1 MSFIV
6 NPYLYKP
13 TFTPC
18 TVTDVDVINYLTAIN
33 VLNDPSDVY
42 FAGTHYEVNG
52 AQIWCAVN
60 TLFDTLKNGG
70 VYSHLHFLHLNLGET
85 TSTQKFNA
93 VNPVDSDGAYRLTYN
108 GTHVYVDANGFHCI
122 GIDDYINTHYRP
134 LTDYNKFFI
143 GGTQRSNKNGRSIGS
158 YLGFGALSALDFK
171 NRQAYDGWVFTGSF
185 TTDKSQAYVCI
196 DRIDND
202 NYKILIDED
211 VFPVVETVFGTPSGN
226 YDFYYGAYNDSFGSG
241 ATNFAEVN
249 FSTIFGGTT
258 MSDAEHKILKDALY
272 VFNQTLHRTDRNS
285 YFFGDTITQGANC
298 TIEPLN
304 RWTKKVSD
312 ALYLNEINYGLSGRV
327 LEDTTPNPYP
337 PSMVTNST
345 TLIPTKTVDDNYIW
359 IAYGVNDANYIS
371 DPITYPNYSVSLF
384 TTQLNTIIDN
394 ILAKGWNASDIVLIT
409 GYKILASF
417 NTQYQ
422 LIKAATISTGNS
434 KGCQV
439 IDLSGLSYTPPDNV
453 HPDDSGHTEIAN
465 YVITQVI

>member
-1 MSFIV
+1 
-6 NPYLYKP
+6 
-13 TFTPC
+13 
-18 TVTDVDVINYLTAIN
+18 
-33 VLNDPSDVY
+33 
-42 FAGTHYEVNG
+42 
-52 AQIWCAVN
+52 
-60 TLFDTLKNGG
+60 
-70 VYSHLHFLHLNLGET
+70 
-85 TSTQKFNA
+85 
-93 VNPVDSDGAYRLTYN
+93 
-108 GTHVYVDANGFHCI
+108 
-122 GIDDYINTHYRP
+122 
-134 LTDYNKFFI
+134 
-143 GGTQRSNKNGRSIGS
+143 
-158 YLGFGALSALDFK
+158 
-171 NRQAYDGWVFTGSF
+171 
-185 TTDKSQAYVCI
+185 
-196 DRIDND
+196 
-202 NYKILIDED
+202 
-211 VFPVVETVFGTPSGN
+211 
-226 YDFYYGAYNDSFGSG
+226 
-241 ATNFAEVN
+241 
-249 FSTIFGGTT
+249 

-285 YFFGDTITQGANC
+285 YFFGDSITQGANC